1 MDKMLK
7 NQEKTNKYDN
17 IVSGVFAP
25 LFLYYVIHNVAVIGG
40 LAILELAVG
49 KVEMLNLGEE
59 GLFYARTVVRMAGM
73 ALGGVAVYPYYVRE
87 QAKNKKKSLSLKI
100 GTALVLGG
108 ALLSLGINYLFAVTG
123 FIESSA
129 GYQQVAEVQFA
140 LPLWMAFMF
149 YGILSPVVEEM
160 VFRGIACNR
169 LCQNTSHVMGIVGSA
184 LLFGV
189 FHGNVVQMLYGT
201 LMGVVMGYVYGR
213 YHNLTAPILVHSA
226 ANIAIYV
233 ITYFF

>member
-87 QAKNKKKSLSLKI
+87 QAKNKKKSDYDEDDEDDDDEEKLSIFDKFKD
-100 GTALVLGG
+100 VLTT
-108 ALLSLGINYLFAVTG
+108 S
-123 FIESSA
+123 IEESGNKSR
-129 GYQQVAEVQFA
+129 Y
-140 LPLWMAFMF
+140 WW
-149 YGILSPVVEEM
+149 VEEIENPNL
-160 VFRGIACNR
+160 VRSIRSLSTEQLELLTLVVIDGYGQVEIAELMKVSQSAISQR
-169 LCQNTSHVMGIVGSA
+169 LATIKKILKV
-184 LLFGV
+184 
-189 FHGNVVQMLYGT
+189 T
-201 LMGVVMGYVYGR
+201 L
-213 YHNLTAPILVHSA
+213 
-226 ANIAIYV
+226 
-233 ITYFF
+233 